1 MLKSEFEFRRTALQK
16 VRNGQIQSLSE
27 RINEYLERE
36 KAGIRA
42 ERAAF
47 LLEKR
52 KVLQKTME
60 TEWNEFLVEME
71 AQFIKA
77 EAIKI
82 KKLKDLKMQQLDR
95 DSEGFAEFQAKL
107 MKDFENIISASER
120 I

>member
-1 MLKSEFEFRRTALQK
+1 LKSEFEFRRTALQK

-71 AQFIKA
+71 SQFLKA
-77 EAIKI
+77 ESIKV